1 MGIDLPGQTRHNH
14 DRRQRRLFMDVAG
27 ARKFHISRRS
37 LAMVIPL
44 ITLLMTS
51 VFWNLRQHQLIEQKH
66 IAAQREEAARVKEE
80 AKQTAERMK
89 KNAEWAASDARV
101 QQLYREISNL
111 SEVNERLVSEP
122 QRSASRKIANALEAG
137 DSP

>member
-1 MGIDLPGQTRHNH
+1 
-14 DRRQRRLFMDVAG
+14 MDVAG

-37 LAMVIPL
+37 LVMVIPL

-51 VFWNLRQHQLIEQKH
+51 VFWNLRQHQLIEQKR
-66 IAAQREEAARVKEE
+66 IAAQQEEAARTREE
-80 AKQTAERMK
+80 AERATARMK

-111 SEVNERLVSEP
+111 SEINEQLVSEP
-122 QRSASRKIANALEAG
+122 RRSTPTKIENKVEAG